1 MAFDAIEALRT
12 FIKNMSQY
20 NNPTKSEHELKFDYT
35 IQNNPEY
42 KGTKYADDI
51 VFGPGFK
58 IIDDQSKKHSGGSA
72 TTTTAT
78 TATPTITYNKSQK
91 KNRYNKKR
99 YNKQRTIKMR
109 R

>member
-1 MAFDAIEALRT
+1 MALAAIEALRT
-12 FIKNMSQY
+12 FITDMSKY
-20 NNPTKSEHELKFDYT
+20 KSNKSEHELKFDYT

-42 KGTKYADDI
+42 KDKGMKYADDI

-58 IIDDQSKKHSGGSA
+58 IIDQSKKHLGGSA
-72 TTTTAT
+72 TTATAT
-78 TATPTITYNKSQK
+78 TTTPTITYNKSQK
-91 KNRYNKKR
+91 KQRHNKKR

>member
-1 MAFDAIEALRT
+1 MDIAIDALRT
-12 FIKNMSQY
+12 FITNMSKY
-20 NNPTKSEHELKFDYT
+20 DSTKSEHELKFDYN

-42 KGTKYADDI
+42 KDKGMKYNKDI

-58 IIDDQSKKHSGGSA
+58 IIDLPKNHSGGSA
-72 TTTTAT
+72 TTATTAT

-91 KNRYNKKR
+91 KNRHNKKR

>member
-1 MAFDAIEALRT
+1 MALDALRT
-12 FIKNMSQY
+12 FITNMSQY
-20 NNPTKSEHELKFDYT
+20 ASNKSEHELKFDYT

-42 KGTKYADDI
+42 SNKSYDKDI

-58 IIDDQSKKHSGGSA
+58 IIDPPKNHSGGSA
-72 TTTTAT
+72 TATTTAT
-78 TATPTITYNKSQK
+78 TQTITTTPTITYNKSQK
-91 KNRYNKKR
+91 KQRHNKKR